1 MSPVVSISVEAH
13 MSAANVMPELKPSGL
28 KK

>member
-1 MSPVVSISVEAH
+1 MSPVVSISVKAH
-13 MSAANVMPELKPSGL
+13 MSAANVMPELKPTGR